1 MVTDFH
7 RADFIA
13 AVVSGALAQKEEA
26 TLECLKPFYTAN
38 FPLLSPVDTGTS
50 DHKKSVKNSS

>member
-50 DHKKSVKNSS
+50 DHEKSVKNYA